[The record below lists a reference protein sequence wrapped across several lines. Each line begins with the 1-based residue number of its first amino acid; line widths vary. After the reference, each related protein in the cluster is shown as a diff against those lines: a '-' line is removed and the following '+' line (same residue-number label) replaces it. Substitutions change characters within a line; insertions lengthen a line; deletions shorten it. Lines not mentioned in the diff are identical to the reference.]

1 MLRESIQLDG
11 MPLNLIDTGGLRD
24 SADVVEQEGIRR
36 AYAEMRK
43 ADRLLVMVDS
53 RDSEGDINDIHS
65 LLPQSQQQLENL
77 ELPVTVVLNKADLSG
92 IPPGK
97 REDGA
102 FVISAASGEGLEALR
117 NHLKAAAGYQGE
129 GQSRFS
135 ARRRHITALEQALA
149 ALDSGERQLHGH
161 AAGELLAEDLRA
173 AQKALEEITGA
184 FTADDLL
191 GRIFSSFCIGK

>member
-11 MPLNLIDTGGLRD
+11 MPLNLIDTAGLRD

-77 ELPVTVVLNKADLSG
+77 ELQIG
-92 IPPGK
+92 
-97 REDGA
+97 
-102 FVISAASGEGLEALR
+102 
-117 NHLKAAAGYQGE
+117 
-129 GQSRFS
+129 
-135 ARRRHITALEQALA
+135 
-149 ALDSGERQLHGH
+149 
-161 AAGELLAEDLRA
+161 RA
-173 AQKALEEITGA
+173 HV
-184 FTADDLL
+184 
-191 GRIFSSFCIGK
+191 

>member
-1 MLRESIQLDG
+1 MYIGLF
-11 MPLNLIDTGGLRD
+11 MYPLTL
-24 SADVVEQEGIRR
+24 
-36 AYAEMRK
+36 MKK

-53 RDSEGDINDIHS
+53 REGDVNPQDIHS

-77 ELPVTVVLNKADLSG
+77 DLPVTVVLNKADLSG
-92 IPPGK
+92 IPTGP
-97 REDGA
+97 RDDGS
-102 FVISAASGEGLEALR
+102 FVISATTGDGLPELR
-117 NHLKAAAGYQGE
+117 EHLKAAAGFKGTGQGE

-135 ARRRHITALEQALA
+135 ARRRHITALQQALA
-149 ALDSGERQLHGH
+149 ALDNGEQQLHDH